1 MAIRYKPGEL
11 DELQKQIRRYNA
23 KISRM
28 AKKGVDLGM
37 GSLPERASMR
47 TAKGVTS
54 RAELRDYQ
62 KQMERVL
69 KKGSEQLVKTK
80 GGVVIPK
87 YERDQINALNARIN
101 RQRRVAAEKIAEARA
116 AGDLP
121 LMGRIKDNEA
131 KPRKSLAGVSREDYA
146 AYKNASL
153 RMGDVKYL
161 AERDAAYKLNYKK
174 MVDRLFTE
182 EDAEEIKA
190 LLDEIPDYDFRI
202 QTIAH
207 EEISFSI
214 GSPPANEPDSV
225 GRQML
230 KKFREVFPTQF
241 PKEKTFFADDK
252 AIAETGV

>member
-28 AKKGVDLGM
+28 AKKGLDLGM

-47 TAKGVTS
+47 TAKGFSS
-54 RAELRDYQ
+54 RAELRAYQ

-101 RQRRVAAEKIAEARA
+101 RQRRVAAEKNAEARA

-121 LMGRIKDNEA
+121 LMGRLRDNAA
-131 KPRKSLAGVSREDYA
+131 KARKPLSAVRPEDYA
-146 AYKNASL
+146 AYKTASL
-153 RMGDVKYL
+153 RMGDVKYIS
-161 AERDAAYKLNYKK
+161 ERDAAYKNNYKK
-174 MVDRLFTE
+174 MIDRLFTE
-182 EDAEEIKA
+182 EDANEIKQI
-190 LLDEIPDYDFRI
+190 LDRIPDKDFRV

-214 GSPPANEPDSV
+214 GSPPANAPDSV
-225 GRQML
+225 AKQMVT
-230 KKFREVFPTQF
+230 KFREIFPTQF
-241 PKEKTFFADDK
+241 PKEKTFFAEN
-252 AIAETGV
+252 AEIAETGV

>member
-1 MAIRYKPGEL
+1 MAIRYRPGEL

-28 AKKGVDLGM
+28 AKKGLDLGM

-47 TAKGVTS
+47 TAKGFSS
-54 RAELRDYQ
+54 RAELRAYQ

-101 RQRRVAAEKIAEARA
+101 RQRRVAAQKIAEARA

-121 LMGRIKDNEA
+121 LMGRIRDNA
-131 KPRKSLAGVSREDYA
+131 VKARKPLSAVSPADYA
-146 AYKNASL
+146 AYKTASF

-161 AERDAAYKLNYKK
+161 SERDALYKANYKK

-182 EDAEEIKA
+182 EDANEIKRI
-190 LLDEIPDYDFRI
+190 LDRIPDKDFRE

-214 GSPPANEPDSV
+214 GSPPTSAPENIAT
-225 GRQML
+225 QMVI
-230 KKFREVFPTQF
+230 KFNEVFPDQF
-241 PKEKTFFADDK
+241 KGTVFFAGDTVL
-252 AIAETGV
+252 I

>member
-1 MAIRYKPGEL
+1 MAIRYRPGEL

-28 AKKGVDLGM
+28 AKKGLDLGM

-47 TAKGVTS
+47 TAKGFSS
-54 RAELRDYQ
+54 RAELNAYK

-69 KKGSEQLVKTK
+69 KRGSEQLVKTK

-101 RQRRVAAEKIAEARA
+101 RQRRVAAQKIAEARA
-116 AGDLP
+116 TGDLP

-131 KPRKSLAGVSREDYA
+131 KPRRGLSAVKPEDYST
-146 AYKNASL
+146 YKSASL
-153 RMGDVKYL
+153 IMGDVKYL
-161 AERDAAYKLNYKK
+161 PERDAAYKLNYKK

-182 EDAEEIKA
+182 EDAAEIKA

-207 EEISFSI
+207 EEMSFSI
-214 GSPPANEPDSV
+214 GSPPAREPDSIAK
-225 GRQML
+225 QMII
-230 KKFREVFPTQF
+230 KFKEIFPTQF
-241 PKEKTFFADDK
+241 PDKKTFFAEN
-252 AIAETGV
+252 AEIAETGV

>member
-11 DELQKQIRRYNA
+11 DALQKQIRRYNA

-28 AKKGVDLGM
+28 AKKGIDLGM

-47 TAKGVTS
+47 TAKGFTS

-101 RQRRVAAEKIAEARA
+101 RRRQAAAKKANEARA
-116 AGDLP
+116 RGDLP

-131 KPRKSLAGVSREDYA
+131 RVRKSLSSVTPAGYA
-146 AYKNASL
+146 AYKTGTL
-153 RMGDVKYL
+153 TMGDVRYI
-161 AERDAAYKLNYKK
+161 AERDRAYKENYKK
-174 MVDRLFTE
+174 MIRRLFTE
-182 EDAEEIKA
+182 EDAAELEAVI
-190 LLDEIPDYDFRI
+190 DTIPDKEFRV
-202 QTIAH
+202 QTINH

-214 GSPPANEPDSV
+214 GSPTTNTPETVSSL
-225 GRQML
+225 ML
-230 KKFREVFPTQF
+230 TKFREVFP
-241 PKEKTFFADDK
+241 EKFKGLYFSEDDPLD
-252 AIAETGV
+252 VLY

>member
-11 DELQKQIRRYNA
+11 DALQKQIRRYNA

-28 AKKGVDLGM
+28 AKKGLDLGM

-47 TAKGVTS
+47 TAKGFSS
-54 RAELRDYQ
+54 RAELRAYQ

-131 KPRKSLAGVSREDYA
+131 KPRRGLSAVKPADYSM
-146 AYKNASL
+146 YKTASL
-153 RMGDVKYL
+153 TMGDVKYL
-161 AERDAAYKLNYKK
+161 PERDAAYKLNYKK

-214 GSPPANEPDSV
+214 GSPPANAPDSV
-225 GRQML
+225 AKQMIN
-230 KKFREVFPTQF
+230 KFKEIFPTQF
-241 PKEKTFFADDK
+241 PKEKTFFAENA